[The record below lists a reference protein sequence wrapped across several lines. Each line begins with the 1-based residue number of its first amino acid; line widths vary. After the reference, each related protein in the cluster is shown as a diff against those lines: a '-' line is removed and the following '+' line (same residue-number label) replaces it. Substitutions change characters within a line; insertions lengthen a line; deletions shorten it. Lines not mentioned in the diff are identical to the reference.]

1 MHSIGGTA
9 KLEDQGKISS
19 AAKVKKARRRRKRGE
34 TSSSKDAK

>member
-34 TSSSKDAK
+34 NIIIKGC